1 MSRFSLAKSCVI
13 IHQLNENQNLYPR
26 LKPAQWTRAQLSA
39 LRRHRRKPCASS
51 YLFSAPE
58 LQASVTQQRPNFGG
72 TRIPVRLRLKQ
83 VDRAAAPG
91 LAPDF
96 GLSYPR
102 NVMNHASPASTIPS
116 PLAAM
121 KVASILS
128 RRHMIPSRHCFHP
141 WLFSSPSTQPIPP
154 PPPPPATKAVE

>member
-1 MSRFSLAKSCVI
+1 MSRFPPPYHVLLFSSTEPEPEPPT
-13 IHQLNENQNLYPR
+13 Q
-26 LKPAQWTRAQLSA
+26 LKPAQWKRAHLYA
-39 LRRHRRKPCASS
+39 LLRHRRRLCASS

-58 LQASVTQQRPNFGG
+58 LQASVTQQKPNFGG
-72 TRIPVRLRLKQ
+72 TRIPVLRPGQ

-102 NVMNHASPASTIPS
+102 NAKNHVSPASTIPS

-128 RRHMIPSRHCFHP
+128 RGRHKMIPSRHCFHP
-141 WLFSSPSTQPIPP
+141 WPFSSLSTQPIPP
-154 PPPPPATKAVE
+154 PPAAAKAVG